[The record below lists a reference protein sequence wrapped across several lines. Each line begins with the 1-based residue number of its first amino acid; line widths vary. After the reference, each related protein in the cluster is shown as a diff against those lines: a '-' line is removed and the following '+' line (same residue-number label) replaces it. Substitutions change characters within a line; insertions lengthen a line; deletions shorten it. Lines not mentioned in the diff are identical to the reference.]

1 MKFHKFVL
9 SATALLLVVSC
20 GSKLTKGDAD
30 ALAGVGP
37 EAVNATIQKIG
48 GVGVDATSAPI
59 DLEPLAKLPAA
70 FARAYAPEVANML
83 AKTNAS
89 QLLTSSLNSALQGL
103 KGGQVQPMQTTRA
116 GTNCGQNA
124 NLADAD
130 QDGIPDSIVN
140 YIYDCLSNGVLTTGT
155 INVKDKSNGDGPY
168 EVHIKQFKAVN
179 QTNKFSISLNLDLD
193 LKSDT
198 PPYAVAEG
206 ISITIKP
213 DDTKADFA
221 TVGLN
226 SNLKYTPDNTQNP
239 FNGQGSI
246 ELGAGFNFAYKVTD
260 QSNKSFQDSKTFK
273 LTANIHRNNP
283 GCVGS
288 DGEIDTGSVQFSDDA
303 GNFVRTT
310 AVACNSSG
318 WGWETNVK

>member
-9 SATALLLVVSC
+9 SATTLILVVSC
-20 GSKLTKGDAD
+20 GSKLTKSDAD

-48 GVGVDATSAPI
+48 GVGVSASSVPV
-59 DLEPLAKLPAA
+59 DLEPLLKLPAA

-83 AKTNAS
+83 AKDNAS

-103 KGGQVQPMQTTRA
+103 KGSRVQTMRATRA

-140 YIYDCLSNGVLTTGT
+140 YVYDCLSSGVLTTGT

-168 EVHIKQFKAVN
+168 EVHLKQLKAVD
-179 QTNKFSISLNLDLD
+179 QSSKVSVSLNLDLD

-213 DDTKADFA
+213 DDSKADFA
-221 TVGLN
+221 TVGL
-226 SNLKYTPDNTQNP
+226 SSSLKYTPDNTQNP
-239 FNGQGSI
+239 FNGQGLI
-246 ELGAGFNFAYKVTD
+246 DLGAGFNFAYKLGTE
-260 QSNKSFQDSKTFK
+260 QANKTFK
-273 LTANIHRNNP
+273 LIASVHRNQS
-283 GCVGS
+283 GCFGS
-288 DGEIDTGSVQFSDDA
+288 DGEVDSGNIQFSDDA